1 MRSIGTRLT
10 IGYALSAT
18 LTHTGLFFGGY
29 TLLEDSLSRGLN
41 HLNEVEFHQI
51 TARLTGNLN
60 ELSSRDLEERVRA
73 TSEYDSALYYISI
86 YNPQNGVHFQSSNL
100 LGRPMPDVP
109 GQHDYNAFV
118 EGIGEMRA
126 NEFFL
131 PPLDITIATPMRGLR
146 ETMSAYVRVGFGL
159 LAFMLVASAAIG
171 YWLSRLL
178 LSPLRAI
185 SATANRIRSDNLK
198 DRIRVSN
205 VHDELSDLALLL
217 NQMFDRLELAF
228 DQVRRFADEASHE
241 LKTPLSIVRLH
252 AEAMLRDGDLS
263 VSNGEAVLV
272 QLEEIER
279 LNHIIDEL
287 LFLSRADAE
296 KIVLNLEIKDPNQFL
311 EVFSQDAVALAEH
324 YHCKFEIQK
333 EGDGRVAFEE
343 KWMRQVLL
351 NLLSNALAV
360 SPPDAVV
367 RLRSQF
373 DKGVWR
379 VSVIDQGPGIP
390 PSQRSR
396 VFERFVRLPGN
407 NKNERGS
414 GLGLTICKKVIELHH
429 GRIFANGGVNGK
441 GAEVVFELPAVAE
454 HTTAV
459 V

>member
-241 LKTPLSIVRLH
+241 LKTPLSIVRT
-252 AEAMLRDGDLS
+252 ATRRCNRGCSASKTEPRLS
-263 VSNGEAVLV
+263 VSS
-272 QLEEIER
+272 
-279 LNHIIDEL
+279 
-287 LFLSRADAE
+287 SR
-296 KIVLNLEIKDPNQFL
+296 
-311 EVFSQDAVALAEH
+311 S
-324 YHCKFEIQK
+324 
-333 EGDGRVAFEE
+333 
-343 KWMRQVLL
+343 
-351 NLLSNALAV
+351 
-360 SPPDAVV
+360 
-367 RLRSQF
+367 
-373 DKGVWR
+373 
-379 VSVIDQGPGIP
+379 
-390 PSQRSR
+390 SR
-396 VFERFVRLPGN
+396 
-407 NKNERGS
+407 
-414 GLGLTICKKVIELHH
+414 
-429 GRIFANGGVNGK
+429 
-441 GAEVVFELPAVAE
+441 
-454 HTTAV
+454 
-459 V
+459 